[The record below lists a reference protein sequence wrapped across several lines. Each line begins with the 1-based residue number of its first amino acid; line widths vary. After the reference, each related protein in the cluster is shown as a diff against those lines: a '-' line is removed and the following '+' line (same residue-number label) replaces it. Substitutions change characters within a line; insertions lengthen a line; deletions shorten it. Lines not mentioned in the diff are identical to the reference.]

1 MKYTTK
7 LTKKE
12 EIASGTMAFYFEK
25 PAGFEYTAG
34 QYVDI
39 TLKNPPETDAEGDTR
54 SFTLTSAP
62 SEAELC
68 VAMRMRDTAFKR
80 VLKDM
85 AIGTEVEIDGPMG
98 IFTLPDDSSQP
109 VVFLMGG
116 IGVTPAR
123 SMCIEAAV
131 KNLPHSLCLFYSNKR
146 PEDTAFLGELSGL
159 GKKNPKYKFVGTM
172 TEMIKS
178 KEPWSGETGML
189 NAEIIKKYI
198 EDVTKPVWYISG
210 PPAMVSAMCNT
221 LQTLNVAKEN
231 IKTEEFSGY

>member
-1 MKYTTK
+1 MAIYTTK
-7 LTKKE
+7 LKDKKE
-12 EIASGTMAFYFEK
+12 AARETMEFIFEK

-146 PEDTAFLGELSGL
+146 PEDTAFLGELSEL

-189 NAEIIKKYI
+189 NAEIIK
-198 EDVTKPVWYISG
+198 
-210 PPAMVSAMCNT
+210 
-221 LQTLNVAKEN
+221 N
-231 IKTEEFSGY
+231 I